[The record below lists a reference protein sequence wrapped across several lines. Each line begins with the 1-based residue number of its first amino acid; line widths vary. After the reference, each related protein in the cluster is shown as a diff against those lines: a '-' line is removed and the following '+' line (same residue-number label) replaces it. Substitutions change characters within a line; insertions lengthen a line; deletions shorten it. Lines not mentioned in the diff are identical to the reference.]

1 MTLFS
6 GKSKTSGVV
15 TALLKCQ
22 IIRISELS
30 VGLKEFCCI
39 IIRAGVFCVFVSGS
53 FV

>member
-1 MTLFS
+1 MALPS

-15 TALLKCQ
+15 TSLLKCQ

-39 IIRAGVFCVFVSGS
+39 VIRTGVFCVFVSRS